1 MSQYTSKKDK
11 MWDDVRKR
19 YDDAMFQFPVNSD
32 NDVDTDTA
40 KKLSVEYERGYNVG
54 YDVGY
59 STGYNEALN
68 VTVESDDANIDWLSV
83 YVLMDLIDWLS
94 V

>member
-1 MSQYTSKKDK
+1 MS
-11 MWDDVRKR
+11 
-19 YDDAMFQFPVNSD
+19 QFPVNSD
-32 NDVDTDTA
+32 NDVDTDTV
-40 KKLSVEYERGYNVG
+40 KKPSVEYERGYNVG

-59 STGYNEALN
+59 STRYNEALN